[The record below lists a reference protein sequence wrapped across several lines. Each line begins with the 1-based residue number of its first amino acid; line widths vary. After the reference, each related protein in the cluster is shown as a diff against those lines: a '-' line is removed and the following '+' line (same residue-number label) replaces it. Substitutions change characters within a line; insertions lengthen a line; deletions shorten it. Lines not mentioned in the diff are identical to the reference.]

1 MNKIYQLEAS
11 KYMSKNTWSKIHSYY
26 EKQDWINR
34 PSLFAKEVIK
44 YFPQSGKVL
53 DLGAGQG
60 QDSRYFAKK
69 GYEVVSTDMSD
80 SALAINQ
87 EKVTD
92 EIKDKI
98 SVRILD
104 LSENFPYPDE
114 SFDIL
119 YAHLSLHYFDKETT
133 IKIFNEI
140 ERVLKKGGT
149 LAFLV
154 NSTSDPEYGTGLK
167 IEDDFF
173 EVDNTQKRYFSVQ
186 TVKNFAS
193 DFETILLDGSGE
205 TYKDRAKG
213 VHNLIRFVGRKPE

>member
-1 MNKIYQLEAS
+1 
-11 KYMSKNTWSKIHSYY
+11 MSKNTWSKIHSYY

-34 PSLFAKEVIK
+34 PSLFAKEVIN

-69 GYEVVSTDMSD
+69 GHEVVSTDMSD

-87 EKVTD
+87 EKITD

-98 SVRILD
+98 SVRKLD
-104 LSENFPYPDE
+104 LSKNFPYPDE

-119 YAHLSLHYFDKETT
+119 YAHLSLHYFDRETT
-133 IKIFNEI
+133 MKIFNEI

-154 NSTSDPEYGTGLK
+154 NSTNDPEYGTGLT

-186 TVKNFAS
+186 TVKDFTS
-193 DFETILLDGSGE
+193 DFETILLDDSGE
-205 TYKDRAKG
+205 TYKDRVKG